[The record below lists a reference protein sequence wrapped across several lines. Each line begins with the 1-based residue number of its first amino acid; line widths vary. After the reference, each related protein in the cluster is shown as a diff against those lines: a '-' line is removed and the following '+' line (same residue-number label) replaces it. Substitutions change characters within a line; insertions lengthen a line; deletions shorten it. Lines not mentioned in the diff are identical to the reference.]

1 MKKALMTAA
10 LLATAAMTPCFTSV
24 LGAID
29 IPSRASDLACA
40 VASPVFWHIYDD
52 VLTRTLARIASDT
65 AQPAAQRPSQ
75 ADVFVCLFVQVVLS
89 RAFDG
94 SLTAAQKSEVV
105 SIPTHLIRR
114 VVERRFTAAPKIS
127 VPMRHS

>member
-40 VASPVFWHIYDD
+40 VASPVFWHIYDE
-52 VLTRTLARIASDT
+52 VLTRSLARITASAGQPEERCASQSDT
-65 AQPAAQRPSQ
+65 L
-75 ADVFVCLFVQVVLS
+75 VCVIVQVVLT